1 MDDVETG
8 VQNNFQKTFGWF
20 LIVNKVAN
28 NDFTKHDY
36 IYKKKL
42 NEVLNQLSFLIS
54 YDKEV
59 EKQMKKQMGQIIK

>member
-54 YDKEV
+54 YDREV